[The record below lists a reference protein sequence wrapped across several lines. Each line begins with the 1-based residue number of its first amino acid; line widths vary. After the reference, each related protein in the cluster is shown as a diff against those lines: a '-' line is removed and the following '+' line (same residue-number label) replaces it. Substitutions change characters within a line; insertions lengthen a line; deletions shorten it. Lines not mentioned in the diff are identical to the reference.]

1 MHGAAGTSGWHRGTT
16 AASLHPS
23 PGQAVALPSAQFRSP
38 SDFLPKESSLLHN
51 NICTPKSSRIDHSA
65 LLQPVDERAAWDYI
79 SVHSAGTA
87 VPQSYEHYCVTLP
100 TAGIAPRG
108 FSGPHCSPTAA
119 PHHAGPGSW
128 WWPPGGLDVQ
138 GRSIPSRE
146 MSSLPSDPAARG
158 CGVGF

>member
-23 PGQAVALPSAQFRSP
+23 PGQAVALPSAQFWSP

-119 PHHAGPGSW
+119 PLQPCTMWAPGVG
-128 WWPPGGLDVQ
+128 GGLQ
-138 GRSIPSRE
+138 GGWMCRHVAF
-146 MSSLPSDPAARG
+146 PAG
-158 CGVGF
+158 K